1 MSLDDPRKRALI
13 DGLNED
19 LAHELGAVTT
29 YLLFAEMVRGPHRAS
44 LARVF
49 EAEIADELKHARFLA
64 GKIVALGG
72 LPTGEAKGVELS
84 WDPRRMV
91 EIVREAERQTI
102 VRYERRIQQADALG
116 EVGLRVVLE
125 EFVADET
132 SHMEEMDRILTGW

>member
-1 MSLDDPRKRALI
+1 MPFDDPDKQALI

-44 LARVF
+44 LSRLF
-49 EAEIADELKHARFLA
+49 ESEIDDEIKHARFLA

-72 LPTGEAKGVELS
+72 LPTGEAKGVQLS
-84 WDPRRMV
+84 WDPKRMV
-91 EIVREAERQTI
+91 EIVREAERETI
-102 VRYERRIQQADALG
+102 VRYERRIQQADTVG

-125 EFVADET
+125 EFIADET
-132 SHMEEMDRILTGW
+132 SHMEEMDRVLAGW